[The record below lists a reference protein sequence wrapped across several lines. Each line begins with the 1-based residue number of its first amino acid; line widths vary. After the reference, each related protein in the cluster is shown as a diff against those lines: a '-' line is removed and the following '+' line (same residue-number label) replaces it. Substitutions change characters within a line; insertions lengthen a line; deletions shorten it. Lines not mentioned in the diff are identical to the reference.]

1 MLARNDIKGYPGNR
15 YFLKIEHGAVMMMY
29 GSYCDPAADE
39 ESVREEELEEAERM
53 IRNGAAMRHIMRK
66 QFTTLGQSDIYKLY
80 RKYGM
85 DPSDADDLYG
95 GY

>member
-1 MLARNDIKGYPGNR
+1 MHRFFY
-15 YFLKIEHGAVMMMY
+15 E
-29 GSYCDPAADE
+29 PAQDD

-66 QFTTLGQSDIYKLY
+66 QFTSLGQSDIYKLY

-85 DPSDADDLYG
+85 DPSNEEHFY
-95 GY
+95 